1 MMPIQHLDFSVTFNK
16 LLTIANYFLVLS
28 VIGFG
33 FAIIASYPL
42 ANLLSLPVQIGAH
55 ISSLVFATLLKISY
69 VIRCLCQYNLGMEV
83 R

>member
-1 MMPIQHLDFSVTFNK
+1 MMPIQRLDFSVTFNK
-16 LLTIANYFLVLS
+16 LLTLANYFLALS

-33 FAIIASYPL
+33 LAIIASYPL
-42 ANLLSLPVQIGAH
+42 ANALTLPAQITAH

>member
-1 MMPIQHLDFSVTFNK
+1 MPIQRLDFSVTFNK
-16 LLTIANYFLVLS
+16 LLTLANYFLALS

-33 FAIIASYPL
+33 LAIIASYPL
-42 ANLLSLPVQIGAH
+42 ANALTLPAQITAH

>member
-1 MMPIQHLDFSVTFNK
+1 MMPIQRLDFSVTFNK
-16 LLTIANYFLVLS
+16 LLTLANYFLALS

-33 FAIIASYPL
+33 LAIIASYPL
-42 ANLLSLPVQIGAH
+42 AHTLTLPAQITAH